1 MDLHFKQYYP
11 CQYNQI
17 NYKQRF
23 CNVLLFSV
31 LHTGTPP
38 NIAIPSQLSVSITP
52 EAKRM
57 CVILI
62 KIVLI
67 SEKKRGFFF
76 CFTFQTAR
84 PPKENSLFYNFF
96 LILIDFSEKFHIMY
110 IDLLKMPCIL
120 LLLRIRKR
128 KPDYK

>member
-1 MDLHFKQYYP
+1 MDLHFKQYNP
-11 CQYNQI
+11 CQNNQI
-17 NYKQRF
+17 NNKQRF

-31 LHTGTPP
+31 VHTATPFV
-38 NIAIPSQLSVSITP
+38 IVIPSQLSVSITS
-52 EAKRM
+52 EDKRM
-57 CVILI
+57 CIILI

-76 CFTFQTAR
+76 CYAFQAAC
-84 PPKENSLFYNFF
+84 PPKEKTLFYNIF